1 LLALVLSIITLFFLI
16 LTNNWI
22 NWIILLIGSVLNFGL
37 CFWQAGEVNNSK
49 KYLLTAGL
57 TIVAVLFLLI
67 KITTL
72 VSTPAEILPN
82 TTTSVAIIKQTLN
95 KYGWWFGSGPG
106 TYLFDYSEF
115 KPLEINQTNFWDTRF
130 NSGASAF
137 FTFLP
142 TLGVIPTVTFLSFF
156 LITLMFFKK
165 NKAEKKSLIIFPP
178 LITVITAFFLYPTN
192 FSLLFLFFLLAG
204 LSETSQKNQ
213 NLVFTI
219 KNEKVKKGLLLGLI
233 FILIIA
239 LFLSVQRLWA
249 DNAFT
254 KAIRNEQ
261 GNDLITTITQ
271 IDQAASINRFN
282 DVYYRVLAEALFI
295 ESQTLTNEL
304 KVINPTAEQS
314 AYLKNLLAA
323 GLNSAKLATELE
335 PRRATN
341 WLEFGS
347 IYRAMIGLSDDASG
361 FAISAFK
368 TAIALEP
375 TNPKN
380 YLELGQAFLATK
392 EFSLAEATFNKAIEL
407 KPDYANAHYQLA
419 LAFEQQG
426 KLDEA
431 IGKMEN
437 IIKYN
442 PQDIGATFELGVLYL
457 RRLNEGDLTRAEDI
471 LKKTIELLP
480 SFSNARWYLAYTY
493 EKEGKLAEA
502 IAEIEKVLELNPDNE
517 MVKARLERLK
527 NGEGGGEVE
536 LME

>member
-1 LLALVLSIITLFFLI
+1 
-16 LTNNWI
+16 
-22 NWIILLIGSVLNFGL
+22 
-37 CFWQAGEVNNSK
+37 
-49 KYLLTAGL
+49 
-57 TIVAVLFLLI
+57 
-67 KITTL
+67 
-72 VSTPAEILPN
+72 
-82 TTTSVAIIKQTLN
+82 
-95 KYGWWFGSGPG
+95 
-106 TYLFDYSEF
+106 
-115 KPLEINQTNFWDTRF
+115 
-130 NSGASAF
+130 
-137 FTFLP
+137 
-142 TLGVIPTVTFLSFF
+142 
-156 LITLMFFKK
+156 
-165 NKAEKKSLIIFPP
+165 
-178 LITVITAFFLYPTN
+178 
-192 FSLLFLFFLLAG
+192 
-204 LSETSQKNQ
+204 
-213 NLVFTI
+213 
-219 KNEKVKKGLLLGLI
+219 
-233 FILIIA
+233 
-239 LFLSVQRLWA
+239 
-249 DNAFT
+249 
-254 KAIRNEQ
+254 
-261 GNDLITTITQ
+261 
-271 IDQAASINRFN
+271 
-282 DVYYRVLAEALFI
+282 
-295 ESQTLTNEL
+295 
-304 KVINPTAEQS
+304 
-314 AYLKNLLAA
+314 
-323 GLNSAKLATELE
+323 
-335 PRRATN
+335 
-341 WLEFGS
+341 
-347 IYRAMIGLSDDASG
+347 LSDDASG